1 MKRQINTATL
11 EFIQGDITDMDVD
24 GIVNAAN
31 CELTLGTG
39 VAGALRKKG
48 GAVLVN
54 ECRRKGP
61 VHVGEAVIT
70 SGGELTAR
78 FVIHAVG
85 PRWGEG
91 GEDEKLRSAIF
102 RTMRVADQN
111 SLRSLAIPAISTGN
125 FGFPVRR
132 AAEIIVSTVVRYL
145 KTTTSLKRVYLVL
158 FDKETF
164 DVFTGVAEGLEAAG
178 VLPATAPVEES
189 TAG

>member
-1 MKRQINTATL
+1 MKRQINITTL
-11 EFIQGDITDMDVD
+11 EFVQADITEMDVD

-31 CELTLGTG
+31 KELTLGTG
-39 VAGALRKKG
+39 VAGAIRKKG
-48 GAVLVN
+48 GPVVVN
-54 ECRRKGP
+54 ECKRKGP

-70 SGGELTAR
+70 SGGELKAR

-91 GEDEKLRSAIF
+91 DEDEKLRSAIY

-132 AAEIIVSTVVRYL
+132 AAEIIVNTVVRYL
-145 KTTTSLKRVYLVL
+145 KTTTSLKQVYLVL
-158 FDKETF
+158 YDQETF
-164 DVFTGVAEGLEAAG
+164 DVFSEVAEGLEAAG
-178 VLPATAPVEES
+178 VLPASTAP
-189 TAG
+189 A